1 MTVTKTKKETNVAE
15 LPTFACPI
23 CGQQVKNYFV
33 DIPPLFTLY
42 KKLRSPIPAVVKCP
56 VGHNLI
62 AHLYFAENELKIA
75 QVDVAFVPSPYK
87 IIRRTISD
95 IDGFSDN
102 IKFIALFWHNRKSND
117 LLYLST
123 GNTFFD
129 VFLINLYSSLFDSV
143 TDKIE
148 FFNSVSVN
156 ITCYFV
162 VYSCKAYTIGFSLC
176 IKGSQDTLVRIM
188 KKNSTNES
196 LKSLFNSFRR
206 VRSLKTAEKKLF
218 SFLDKFV
225 NGPAGI

>member
-1 MTVTKTKKETNVAE
+1 MTAAKTKKEINVSE

-33 DIPPLFTLY
+33 DISPLFALY
-42 KKLRSPIPAVVKCP
+42 KKLRSPIPAFVKCP

-62 AHLYFAENELKIA
+62 AHLYFAKNKLKVA
-75 QVDVAFVPSPYK
+75 QVDVAFVPFPYK
-87 IIRRTISD
+87 IIRRTISN
-95 IDGFSDN
+95 IAGFFDGV
-102 IKFIALFWHNRKSND
+102 KFIALFWHNRKSND

-123 GNTFFD
+123 GNSLFD
-129 VFLINLYSSLFDSV
+129 TFLINFYSSLFDSV
-143 TDKIE
+143 TGKIE
-148 FFNSVSVN
+148 LFNSFSAN

-162 VYSCKAYTIGFSLC
+162 AYSCKAYAIGFSLC

-188 KKNSTNES
+188 KENFTNET